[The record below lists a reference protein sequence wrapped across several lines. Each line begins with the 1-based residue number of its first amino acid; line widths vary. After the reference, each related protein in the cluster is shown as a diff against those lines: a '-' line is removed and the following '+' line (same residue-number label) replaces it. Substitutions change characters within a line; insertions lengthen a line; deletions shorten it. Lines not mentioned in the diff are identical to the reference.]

1 MTSEIPDNNP
11 ALAEEIREEIRAN
24 GPVSFARF
32 MELAL
37 YHPEHG
43 YYTTRPTVI
52 GRDGDFYTS
61 LNLNPVFGWLIA
73 KQIDQMW
80 RLLGSPALFTIAEMG
95 AGLGMLC
102 DDILSYLAKERPECF
117 SAARY
122 LIFERSGAMREAQR
136 KLLSER
142 DYFEKVSWEDFYG
155 ASLKPFTGVFVSN
168 ELVDV
173 FPVHL
178 VAMMETGPMENHV
191 ALEGD
196 KFVMAALPLSDA
208 RIGKYLA
215 DYEIALAPGQIAEI
229 NLEAETWMA
238 RAAEIID
245 RGFAITIDYGYE
257 ARKLYGNVRPRG
269 TLLCYHRHKTNEEP
283 LERVGMQDITAH
295 VNFTSLMRSGERGGL
310 LTAGFTNQAFFLI
323 NLGLSEYASA
333 PPEPGTPPQKVLN
346 RNFAFKR
353 LIDPDG
359 LGRYGVLVQ
368 YKGLSEKPHLD
379 CLKMLP

>member
-11 ALAEEIREEIRAN
+11 ALAEEIRAEIRER
-24 GPVSFARF
+24 GPVTFARF

-73 KQIDQMW
+73 RQVEQMW
-80 RLLGSPALFTIAEMG
+80 RLLGSPARFTIAEMG

-102 DDILSYLAKERPECF
+102 DDILSYLAKEHPGCF
-117 SAARY
+117 AAARY

-136 KLLSER
+136 MLLSER
-142 DYFEKVSWEDFYG
+142 DYFEKVSWEDFYDS
-155 ASLKPFTGVFVSN
+155 SLKPFTGVFVSN

-173 FPVHL
+173 FPVRL
-178 VAMMETGPMENHV
+178 VVMGDAGPLENHV
-191 ALEGD
+191 AHDGD
-196 KFVMAALPLSDA
+196 KFVMEALPLSDP
-208 RIGKYLA
+208 RVGEYLV
-215 DYEIALAPGQIAEI
+215 DYEIALEPGQIAEI
-229 NLEAETWMA
+229 NLEAELWMG
-238 RAAEIID
+238 RVAEIID
-245 RGFAITIDYGYE
+245 NGFAITIDYGYE
-257 ARKLYGNVRPRG
+257 ARKLYGNARPRG

-283 LERVGMQDITAH
+283 LERVGLQDITAH

-323 NLGLSEYASA
+323 NLGLSGYASA
-333 PPEPGTPPQKVLN
+333 PPEPGATPQKILN

-368 YKGLSEKPHLD
+368 YKGLSELPVLD